1 MIFLLFGVFTPCF
14 TPNTFVL
21 DVFFFLK
28 QVTYNHVESIV
39 RFNFNAN
46 TVQSVS
52 GCGYNLDLIT
62 DNVMSFFWVDPSGR
76 LWYPDYSGTQDIYF
90 VRDRSPLGVMDCK
103 PNGNRGRLTRVYI
116 TDYVNIY
123 DSKTYPDGYFEMV
136 ECKLHFIDGTLQDY
150 KYINRH
156 IMS

>member
-1 MIFLLFGVFTPCF
+1 MSGHNEIGGRQNFLTMISLLFGVFTPCF

-39 RFNFNAN
+39 RFNFNTN

-62 DNVMSFFWVDPSGR
+62 DNVMSFFKGFK
-76 LWYPDYSGTQDIYF
+76 IIFIAF
-90 VRDRSPLGVMDCK
+90 VHTLANNMNSIEKKIV
-103 PNGNRGRLTRVYI
+103 I
-116 TDYVNIY
+116 AYVIAMSVCVNH
-123 DSKTYPDGYFEMV
+123 K
-136 ECKLHFIDGTLQDY
+136 
-150 KYINRH
+150 INF
-156 IMS
+156 